1 MPFHR
6 FVAGLMAGV
15 ALIPAVAVAQGTVSS
30 QGLGYPTGQLST
42 RALGLGG
49 AVAELDP
56 GTPLNPAAIA
66 SAGITT
72 LFLHYAPESRR
83 VTLGDRTASSSLSRF
98 PVFGAI
104 LSASQHGYVAL
115 TSSALLDRSWATV
128 STDRADTAG
137 VIESFQVRGGITDV
151 RLAGA
156 WSFGPR
162 FQAGAGVHVLTG
174 SNRLTVSR
182 IDRDNAD
189 ADFEQTTELTYTGT
203 AASAGLVWSPSR
215 LISLGASGQ
224 VGGTARAKLVDST
237 IASATAPARLGAS
250 LSYTGISGLVLAA
263 RTDWHGWSS
272 LQGLGRGDFD
282 PQDTWTYGFGADLVG
297 PSAFGRSVNVR
308 AGASWRELPFAALG
322 ETPREK
328 ALSAGLGVPFARNR
342 VIVDGVVE
350 RATRTAGAAT
360 ETAWTY
366 GLGLT
371 IRP

>member
-1 MPFHR
+1 MPLR
-6 FVAGLMAGV
+6 RLVAGLVSAS
-15 ALIPAVAVAQGTVSS
+15 ALVPALAAAQGTVSS

-42 RALGLGG
+42 RALGMGG
-49 AVAELDP
+49 AAAELDP
-56 GTPLNPAAIA
+56 STPLNPAAIA
-66 SAGITT
+66 SAGVTT
-72 LFLHYAPESRR
+72 LFLHYAPESRE
-83 VTLGDRTASSSLSRF
+83 VTLGDQKASSSLSRF

-104 LSASQHGYVAL
+104 LAASRRGYVSL

-128 STDRADTAG
+128 SADEADSVG
-137 VIESFQVRGGITDV
+137 VVESYQVRGGITDL

-156 WSFGPR
+156 WAFGQR

-182 IDRDNAD
+182 IDRDNVD

-215 LISLGASGQ
+215 LVSLGASGQ
-224 VGGTARAKLVDST
+224 VGGTARAKISDST
-237 IASATAPARLGAS
+237 IASATAPARFGAS

-263 RTDWHGWSS
+263 RADWHGWSS

-282 PQDTWTYGFGADLVG
+282 PQDTWTYGFGADVVG
-297 PSAFGRSVNVR
+297 PSAFGRSVNLR
-308 AGASWRELPFAALG
+308 AGAAWRELPFAALG

-342 VIVDGVVE
+342 VIVDGVVQ
-350 RATRTAGAAT
+350 RASRTAGAAT